1 MRLLIIKKVKSILF
15 TFLFLALLGCAP
27 SGTIMEVVPV
37 SETEPVLDDDDAA
50 DDSVVLSSMDGQRV
64 WIVGTNK
71 RRGLVWYDIQGKE
84 LGRLEVGRLN
94 NVDAVRI
101 GDTNRFNLAAGNRTD
116 LTIDLFEADLDEG
129 LIKPSGKITLS
140 LDDAYGLCALD
151 STIAIG
157 DKSGNVQLWSWA
169 EQSIIREIE
178 FESSTEGC
186 VFDSQNNHLFVGEEE
201 KGIWRVE
208 LSSGEKFLFDDIDLG
223 NLSADVEGLDI
234 YESEDR
240 HVLLA
245 SSQGDDTFVAYDIET
260 GKVLSK
266 FHVGESLDGKTDEV
280 THTDGISILSKAVR
294 NFPEGLLVVQDDDNV
309 DQDGQ
314 QMNQNFKVVDW
325 RSVARLIQN

>member
-1 MRLLIIKKVKSILF
+1 M
-15 TFLFLALLGCAP
+15 
-27 SGTIMEVVPV
+27 
-37 SETEPVLDDDDAA
+37 
-50 DDSVVLSSMDGQRV
+50 
-64 WIVGTNK
+64 
-71 RRGLVWYDIQGKE
+71 
-84 LGRLEVGRLN
+84 GRLN

-129 LIKPSGKITLS
+129 LIKPSGQITLS

-151 STIAIG
+151 SMIAIG

-169 EQSIIREIE
+169 EQSIIRKIE

-266 FHVGESLDGKTDEV
+266 FRVGESLDGKTDEV